1 MTATLADLLQAAT
14 RQMQGPLTQQQEQ
27 ELMTLK
33 LVRWEGKAL
42 ANRYESDVRAGRT
55 PRL

>member
-33 LVRWEGKAL
+33 FVRWEGKAL